1 MNISPKQLITL
12 REERGWSQ
20 EKLAAIASISE
31 RTVQRIER
39 DGSCSLDTKMAIASA
54 FEISPAELVNQS
66 MDDDLLQF
74 KVKTSWGGAVGL
86 FVVGLATP
94 LIALLTATDG
104 RWEVASFLAVC
115 VGSIALTVMHYG
127 LKSTYE
133 LFDNSSWIVRY
144 PTYVNGL
151 NKFIVQAKS
160 VIEYTYIVGVVST
173 VVVALTIIVH
183 VPSKLNELPDFIVV
197 VIRPLFY
204 SILFVELWFRPYKKK
219 MESMLS
225 NQLENEKI

>member
-74 KVKTSWGGAVGL
+74 KVKTSWGGEVGL

>member
-39 DGSCSLDTKMAIASA
+39 DGSCSLATKMAIASA

>member
-31 RTVQRIER
+31 RMVQRIER

>member
-39 DGSCSLDTKMAIASA
+39 DGSCSLATKMAIASA

-204 SILFVELWFRPYKKK
+204 SILFVELWFRPYTKK

>member
-160 VIEYTYIVGVVST
+160 VIEYTYIIGVVST

-183 VPSKLNELPDFIVV
+183 VPSKLNELPDFIAV